1 MKKYQVM
8 IEGEIASQTFTLDE
22 MLELGLLDDYD
33 ENIKVKVSGESV
45 WQVARDYPF
54 HISEADSLNSNFVV
68 NNDGT
73 VTRNKSNK
81 NKISGGYTIDEYG
94 QIKRRGNCTQVESSS
109 DTNNTTTSGTSQSN
123 NSPSSDDDNNGC
135 VWAVIIAIGI
145 MVIAA
150 IL

>member
-33 ENIKVKVSGESV
+33 EKIKVKVWGESV

-54 HISEADSLNSNFVV
+54 HISEAASLNSNFVV

-73 VTRNKSNK
+73 VTRKKSNK
-81 NKISGGYTIDEYG
+81 NGGGYTIDEYG
-94 QIKRRGNCTQVESSS
+94 QIKRRENCTQAESSS
-109 DTNNTTTSGTSQSN
+109 DTNSTTVSGTSQSN
-123 NSPSSDDDNNGC
+123 NSSSSDDDNSGC

-145 MVIAA
+145 IVLAA

>member
-33 ENIKVKVSGESV
+33 ENIKVKVSGESL
-45 WQVARDYPF
+45 WQVAREYPF
-54 HISEADSLNSNFVV
+54 HISETDSTSSGFVV

-73 VTRNKSNK
+73 VTRKKTNK
-81 NKISGGYTIDEYG
+81 NSGGYTIDEYG
-94 QIKRRGNCTQVESSS
+94 QIKRRGNHIQVELSS
-109 DTNNTTTSGTSQSN
+109 DTNNITVSGNSQSN

-135 VWAVIIAIGI
+135 IWAVIIAIGI
-145 MVIAA
+145 IALIA

>member
-33 ENIKVKVSGESV
+33 ENIKVKVSRESV

-54 HISEADSLNSNFVV
+54 HISEADSLNSSFVV

-73 VTRNKSNK
+73 VTRKKGNK
-81 NKISGGYTIDEYG
+81 NSGEYAIDEYG
-94 QIKRRGNCTQVESSS
+94 QIKRRGNSTQVESSS
-109 DTNNTTTSGTSQSN
+109 DTNNTTVSGNSQSN
-123 NSPSSDDDNNGC
+123 SSSSSDDDNSGC
-135 VWAVIIAIGI
+135 IWAVIIAIGI
-145 MVIAA
+145 MAIIA

>member
-33 ENIKVKVSGESV
+33 ENIKIKLYEEFV

-73 VTRNKSNK
+73 VTRKKSNK
-81 NKISGGYTIDEYG
+81 NGGGYTIDEYG
-94 QIKRRGNCTQVESSS
+94 QIKRRENFKRIR
-109 DTNNTTTSGTSQSN
+109 SN
-123 NSPSSDDDNNGC
+123 S
-135 VWAVIIAIGI
+135 I
-145 MVIAA
+145 
-150 IL
+150 

>member
-33 ENIKVKVSGESV
+33 ENIKVKVSGESL
-45 WQVARDYPF
+45 WQVAREYPF
-54 HISEADSLNSNFVV
+54 HISEADSTSPSFVV

-73 VTRNKSNK
+73 VTRKKANK
-81 NKISGGYTIDEYG
+81 NSGGYTIDEYG
-94 QIKRRGNCTQVESSS
+94 QIKRRGYSTQVESSS
-109 DTNNTTTSGTSQSN
+109 NTNNTTVSDSSQSN
-123 NSPSSDDDNNGC
+123 NSSSSDDDNSGC
-135 VWAVIIAIGI
+135 IWAVIIAIGI
-145 MVIAA
+145 IALIA

>member
-8 IEGEIASQTFTLDE
+8 IDGEVASQTYTLDE

-33 ENIKVKVSGESV
+33 ENIKIKLIKESV

-54 HISEADSLNSNFVV
+54 HISEANSSGSSFVV

-73 VTRNKSNK
+73 VTRKKSNK
-81 NKISGGYTIDEYG
+81 NNGEYTIDEYG
-94 QIKRRGNCTQVESSS
+94 QIKRRGNRTQVESSTG
-109 DTNNTTTSGTSQSN
+109 TNNTIVSGTTQSN
-123 NSPSSDDDNNGC
+123 TSNDDNSGC
-135 VWAVIIAIGI
+135 IWAVIIAIGI
-145 MVIAA
+145 MVLVA

>member
-33 ENIKVKVSGESV
+33 ENIKVKVSGESF
-45 WQVARDYPF
+45 WQVAREYPF
-54 HISEADSLNSNFVV
+54 HISEADSTSPGFVV

-73 VTRNKSNK
+73 VTRKKTNK
-81 NKISGGYTIDEYG
+81 NSGGYTIDEYG
-94 QIKRRGNCTQVESSS
+94 QIKRRGDHTQIDSSS
-109 DTNNTTTSGTSQSN
+109 ETNHTTVSGISQSS
-123 NSPSSDDDNNGC
+123 NSSSSDDDNNGC
-135 VWAVIIAIGI
+135 IWAVIIAIGI
-145 MVIAA
+145 MALIA

>member
-33 ENIKVKVSGESV
+33 ENIKIKLYEEFV

-54 HISEADSLNSNFVV
+54 HISEANSSGSSFVV

-73 VTRNKSNK
+73 VTRKKNNK
-81 NKISGGYTIDEYG
+81 NNRGYTIDEYG
-94 QIKRRGNCTQVESSS
+94 QIKRRGNSTQVESST
-109 DTNNTTTSGTSQSN
+109 DTNNTTVSGTSQSN
-123 NSPSSDDDNNGC
+123 TSGNDKSGC
-135 VWAVIIAIGI
+135 IWAVIIAIGI
-145 MVIAA
+145 MVLAA